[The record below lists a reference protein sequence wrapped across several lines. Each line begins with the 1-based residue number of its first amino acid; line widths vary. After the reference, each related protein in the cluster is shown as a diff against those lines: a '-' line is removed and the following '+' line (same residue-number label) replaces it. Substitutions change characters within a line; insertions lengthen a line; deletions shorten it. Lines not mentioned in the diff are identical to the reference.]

1 MTDNEYEGLFEERE
15 VELIGRWAR
24 RSGLQPDEIPD
35 VLQEV
40 AMDVCQQLEEW
51 LATQGADRRQM
62 LWILTRNVSG
72 KIKRADRRRR
82 RRDEQKALMTEEAY
96 CDTTMPARL
105 DVQDVVAGLDER
117 CQTVCALLSQGLSKS
132 QIAKQMQCGWHTVDR
147 LVRTIRERLEAA
159 EVDEWLQ

>member
-51 LATQGADRRQM
+51 SAAQGADRKQM

-82 RRDEQKALMTEEAY
+82 RRDEQKPNEFPGLAL
-96 CDTTMPARL
+96 DLFLRSLFQPA
-105 DVQDVVAGLDER
+105 
-117 CQTVCALLSQGLSKS
+117 
-132 QIAKQMQCGWHTVDR
+132 
-147 LVRTIRERLEAA
+147 LE
-159 EVDEWLQ
+159 